1 VRPSA
6 AEALKAAIRRAI
18 PLTIVLVIFGI
29 VAMNL
34 FKQAQGPVYS
44 AEAKV
49 ALQTRDLAAV
59 ITGVDPGFQDPERE
73 VETALALAR
82 SPEVYRRAAAEL
94 DDPDLTASDLR
105 AMTTVSG
112 RQESD
117 ILTFTT
123 ETDDRAEAIA
133 VADAVAAAYVDW
145 RADIS
150 GRAIRTAIRRVEA
163 QLASGGQGPQAR
175 AQMTVDLQRLR
186 TLETLNSGGAAVIER
201 PTSADQVSPAPIRDS
216 MLGGAIGLVV
226 ALLVAAVRE
235 ALNTRVRSEGDVED
249 MLGKPVLATIQT
261 LPRKVG
267 LVTVGRHE
275 TRYGDTYG
283 LLAATLMQIRG
294 EKSGRVL
301 AVTSAIAG
309 EGKTTTA
316 TNLAVALALRGHNV
330 VLADFDVR
338 KPSLGGYFR
347 IPEGSPG
354 VRQLVDGEAGVKDAL
369 WAVPLNG
376 SAPSGRAQAPGS
388 WSENGNVRSPDEP
401 GWLHVVPSGGHERGA
416 RVARS
421 PRIPSLLA
429 DFGEDADLVILD
441 TPPALATVEMA
452 ELAPYI
458 DFVLVVVRHGR
469 VTRRSL
475 QTLSR
480 QAEGWRSEIIGAVIT
495 DSPPDS
501 DEYYYYAT
509 K

>member
-1 VRPSA
+1 MRPSA

-18 PLTIVLVIFGI
+18 PLTIVLVVFGI
-29 VAMNL
+29 VAMNVV
-34 FKQAQGPVYS
+34 KQAQGPRYS

-49 ALQTRDLAAV
+49 ALQTRDLGAML
-59 ITGVDPGFQDPERE
+59 TGIDPGFQDPERE

-123 ETDDRAEAIA
+123 QTDDSDEAIA
-133 VADAVAAAYVDW
+133 VSDAVAASYVEW

-150 GRAIRTAIRRVEA
+150 AGAIRTAIQRVQAE
-163 QLASGGQGPQAR
+163 LDSGAGPQAQLQ
-175 AQMTVDLQRLR
+175 ADLQRLR
-186 TLETLNSGGAAVIER
+186 TLETLNSGGATVIER
-201 PTSADQVSPAPIRDS
+201 PTDADQVSPAPIRDS
-216 MLGGAIGLVV
+216 LLGGAIGLVI

-235 ALNTRVRSEGDVED
+235 AMNTRVRSEGDVED
-249 MLGKPVLATIQT
+249 MLGKPVLATIQS
-261 LPRKVG
+261 LPRRVG

-283 LLAATLMQIRG
+283 LLAATLMQISG

-301 AVTSAIAG
+301 AVTSAVAG

-316 TNLAVALALRGHNV
+316 TNLAVALALRGQNV
-330 VLADFDVR
+330 VLADFDTR
-338 KPSLGGYFR
+338 KPSLGGFFR

-354 VRQLVDGEAGVKDAL
+354 VRQLVDGQAGIEDAL
-369 WAVPLNG
+369 WAVSLNG
-376 SAPSGRAQAPGS
+376 ATPSGRAQPPGS
-388 WSENGNVRSPDEP
+388 WSDNGNAHAADER
-401 GWLHVVPSGGHERGA
+401 GWLRIVPSGGHERGA

-421 PRIPSLLA
+421 PRIPGLLA
-429 DFGEDADLVILD
+429 NLGEDADLVILD

-452 ELAPYI
+452 ELAPYV

-480 QAEGWRSEIIGAVIT
+480 QAEGWRSEIVGAVIT

>member
-1 VRPSA
+1 M
-6 AEALKAAIRRAI
+6 
-18 PLTIVLVIFGI
+18 LVVFGI

-34 FKQAQGPVYS
+34 VKQAQGPRYS

-49 ALQTRDLAAV
+49 ALQTRDLGAMLAG
-59 ITGVDPGFQDPERE
+59 IDPGFQDPERE

-82 SPEVYRRAAAEL
+82 SPEVYRRAAEDLA
-94 DDPDLTASDLR
+94 DPDLTASDLR

-123 ETDDRAEAIA
+123 ETDDSDEAVA
-133 VADAVAAAYVDW
+133 VADAVAASYVDW

-150 GRAIRTAIRRVEA
+150 AGAIRIAIQRVQAE
-163 QLASGGQGPQAR
+163 LDSGTGPQAQLQ
-175 AQMTVDLQRLR
+175 ADLQRLQ
-186 TLETLNSGGAAVIER
+186 TLETLNSGGATVIER
-201 PTSADQVSPAPIRDS
+201 PTDADQVSPAPIRDS
-216 MLGGAIGLVV
+216 LLGGAIGLVV
-226 ALLVAAVRE
+226 ALLVAAIRE
-235 ALNTRVRSEGDVED
+235 AMNTRVRSEGDVED

-261 LPRKVG
+261 LPRRVG

-283 LLAATLMQIRG
+283 LLAATVMQIRG

-301 AVTSAIAG
+301 AVTSAVAG

-316 TNLAVALALRGHNV
+316 TNLAVALALRGQNV
-330 VLADFDVR
+330 LLADFDVR
-338 KPSLGGYFR
+338 KPSLGGFFR
-347 IPEGSPG
+347 IPDESPG
-354 VRQLVDGEAGVKDAL
+354 VRQLVDGAADVEDAV

-388 WSENGNVRSPDEP
+388 WSENGSLRAPDEP
-401 GWLHVVPSGGHERGA
+401 GWLRVVPSGGHERGA

-421 PRIPSLLA
+421 PRIPDLLTS
-429 DFGEDADLVILD
+429 FGEDADLVILD

-452 ELAPYI
+452 ELAPHV

>member
-1 VRPSA
+1 MRPSA

-18 PLTIVLVIFGI
+18 PLTIVLVVFGI
-29 VAMNL
+29 VAMNVV
-34 FKQAQGPVYS
+34 KQAQGPRYS

-49 ALQTRDLAAV
+49 ALQTRDLGAML
-59 ITGVDPGFQDPERE
+59 TGIDPGFQDPERE

-82 SPEVYRRAAAEL
+82 SPEVYRRAAEEL
-94 DDPDLTASDLR
+94 DDPDLTASDLS

-123 ETDDRAEAIA
+123 QTDDSDEAIA
-133 VADAVAAAYVDW
+133 VADAVAASYVDW

-150 GRAIRTAIRRVEA
+150 AGAIRTAIQRVQAE
-163 QLASGGQGPQAR
+163 LDSGAGPQAQLQ
-175 AQMTVDLQRLR
+175 ADLQRLR
-186 TLETLNSGGAAVIER
+186 TLETLNSGGATVIER
-201 PTSADQVSPAPIRDS
+201 PVNADKVSPAPIRDS
-216 MLGGAIGLVV
+216 LLGGAIGLVV
-226 ALLVAAVRE
+226 ALLVAAIRE
-235 ALNTRVRSEGDVED
+235 AMNTRVRSEGDVED
-249 MLGKPVLATIQT
+249 MLGKPVLATIQS
-261 LPRKVG
+261 LPRRVG

-283 LLAATLMQIRG
+283 LLAATLMQISG

-301 AVTSAIAG
+301 AVTSAVAG

-316 TNLAVALALRGHNV
+316 TNLAVALALRGQNV
-330 VLADFDVR
+330 VLADFDTR
-338 KPSLGGYFR
+338 KPSLGSFFR

-354 VRQLVDGEAGVKDAL
+354 VRQLVDGQAGIEDAL
-369 WAVPLNG
+369 WAVSLNG
-376 SAPSGRAQAPGS
+376 AVPSGRAVPPGS
-388 WSENGNVRSPDEP
+388 WSDNGNAHAADER
-401 GWLHVVPSGGHERGA
+401 GWLRVVPSGGHERGA

-421 PRIPSLLA
+421 PRIPGLLA
-429 DFGEDADLVILD
+429 NLGEDADLVILD

-452 ELAPYI
+452 ELAPFV

-480 QAEGWRSEIIGAVIT
+480 QAEGWRSEMIGAVIT

>member
-1 VRPSA
+1 MRPSA

-18 PLTIVLVIFGI
+18 PLTIVLVVFGI
-29 VAMNL
+29 VAMNVV
-34 FKQAQGPVYS
+34 KQAQGPRY
-44 AEAKV
+44 AADAKV
-49 ALQTRDLAAV
+49 ALQTRDLGAML
-59 ITGVDPGFQDPERE
+59 TGIDPGFQDPERE
-73 VETALALAR
+73 AENALALAR
-82 SPEVYRRAAAEL
+82 SPEVYRRAAEDL

-123 ETDDRAEAIA
+123 QTDDSDEAIA
-133 VADAVAAAYVDW
+133 VADAVAASYVDW

-150 GRAIRTAIRRVEA
+150 AGAIRTAIQRVQAE
-163 QLASGGQGPQAR
+163 LDSGAGPQAQLQ
-175 AQMTVDLQRLR
+175 ADLQRLR
-186 TLETLNSGGAAVIER
+186 TLETLNSGGATVIER
-201 PTSADQVSPAPIRDS
+201 PTEADQVSPAPIRDS
-216 MLGGAIGLVV
+216 LLGGAIGLVV

-249 MLGKPVLATIQT
+249 MLGKPVLATIHS
-261 LPRKVG
+261 LPRRVG

-283 LLAATLMQIRG
+283 LLAATLMQISG
-294 EKSGRVL
+294 EKPGRVL
-301 AVTSAIAG
+301 AVTSAVAG

-316 TNLAVALALRGHNV
+316 TNLAVALALRGQNV
-330 VLADFDVR
+330 VLADFDTR
-338 KPSLGGYFR
+338 KPSLGGFFR
-347 IPEGSPG
+347 IPEASPG
-354 VRQLVDGEAGVKDAL
+354 VRQLVDGEARHRGC
-369 WAVPLNG
+369 PLG
-376 SAPSGRAQAPGS
+376 SPAQRSGAQRARGAARIVVGQRERPRRPTSA
-388 WSENGNVRSPDEP
+388 
-401 GWLHVVPSGGHERGA
+401 GWLRVVPSGGHERGA

-421 PRIPSLLA
+421 ARIPALLA
-429 DFGEDADLVILD
+429 DLGEDADLVILD
-441 TPPALATVEMA
+441 TPPALSTVEMA
-452 ELAPYI
+452 ELAPHV